1 MLGIIGAMDIEIQ
14 AINAKIQ
21 NKQEQTI
28 NSISFVS
35 GTINGVEV
43 VSAVC
48 GMGKVN
54 AAICAQTMIL
64 VYKPHI
70 IINTG
75 VAGAVSDKLNI
86 GDMVIA
92 DALYE
97 HDLDITPLGYPLG
110 YIGGDNITKIPA
122 DQNLAKNLYVC
133 AKNTIGSNVITGII
147 VSGDQFINS
156 LEKKMFLKETFD
168 ASACEMEGA
177 AIGHVCYANN
187 VRFGV
192 IRAISDTA
200 SGSADVD
207 FTEFC
212 AMAARNSS
220 DLILNYINSL

>member
-64 VYKPHI
+64 VYKPPI

-86 GDMVIA
+86 G
-92 DALYE
+92 
-97 HDLDITPLGYPLG
+97 
-110 YIGGDNITKIPA
+110 
-122 DQNLAKNLYVC
+122 
-133 AKNTIGSNVITGII
+133 
-147 VSGDQFINS
+147 
-156 LEKKMFLKETFD
+156 
-168 ASACEMEGA
+168 
-177 AIGHVCYANN
+177 
-187 VRFGV
+187 
-192 IRAISDTA
+192 
-200 SGSADVD
+200 
-207 FTEFC
+207 
-212 AMAARNSS
+212 
-220 DLILNYINSL
+220 